1 MFQIVV
7 SLVHLLRCIPQWCVA
22 GECVRQAEEAPE
34 IMAATSQNTTEL
46 SNTSA
51 GTTQTTPNTATTQTT
66 ANTATTQ
73 ATANTATTQ
82 TTATTPTTY
91 STPTPPTT
99 TTALVT
105 PTTHKYKQVTLEEPT
120 PAQKHT
126 RQSHLRSTTPSTDD
140 LFESPTV
147 TTTQA
152 GHCCRPLKA
161 SFRQCLNYSARKDF
175 VHYWKCLV

>member
-7 SLVHLLRCIPQWCVA
+7 SLVYLLHCIPQWCVA

-51 GTTQTTPNTATTQTT
+51 GTTQTT

-73 ATANTATTQ
+73 ATANTA

-126 RQSHLRSTTPSTDD
+126 RQSHLRSTTPSTDEP
-140 LFESPTV
+140 FESPTV
-147 TTTQA
+147 TTAQA

-161 SFRQCLNYSARKDF
+161 SFRQCLEYSAQKDF